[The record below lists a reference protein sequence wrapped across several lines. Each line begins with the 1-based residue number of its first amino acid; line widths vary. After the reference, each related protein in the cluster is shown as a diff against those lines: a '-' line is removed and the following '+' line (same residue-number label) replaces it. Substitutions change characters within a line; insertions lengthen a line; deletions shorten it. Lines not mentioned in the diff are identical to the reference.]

1 MDLEYRLDGPSD
13 APLLVLSNSL
23 GTTYGMWE
31 AQMPAFTQHFRV
43 LRYNTRG
50 HGRSPLPPGGVSL
63 ASLGND
69 VIALLDRLGVEQAHF
84 CGISLGG
91 MTGLWLNR
99 HAPERFHRLVV
110 ANTAAKIGEPEGW
123 RQRAA
128 LVRQQGMA
136 PVAATA
142 ADRWFTP
149 AFRQRHPEAVQP
161 LIDALGETSPE
172 GYAACCDALALADLR
187 NDVQAMPRPMLVI
200 AGDEDPVTTLRDA
213 ERLVED
219 APQARCLA
227 LSASHLSNVACA
239 GAFSQHVI
247 TFLNAGAQHEYHR

>member
-99 HAPERFHRLVV
+99 HAPERFHRLAV

-142 ADRWFTP
+142 ADRWFAP

-227 LSASHLSNVACA
+227 LPASHLSNVACA

-247 TFLNAGAQHEYHR
+247 TFLNAGAQNEHHR

>member
-43 LRYNTRG
+43 LRYNARG

-128 LVRQQGMA
+128 LVRQQGIA

-172 GYAACCDALALADLR
+172 GYAACCDALAHADLR
-187 NDVQAMPRPMLVI
+187 DDVQAMPRPMLVI

-227 LSASHLSNVACA
+227 LPASHLSNVACA
-239 GAFSQHVI
+239 GAFSQHV
-247 TFLNAGAQHEYHR
+247 TRFLTAGAQHEYHR

>member
-50 HGRSPLPPGGVSL
+50 HGRSSLPSGGVSL

-136 PVAATA
+136 PVAGTA

-172 GYAACCDALALADLR
+172 GYAACCDALAHADLR
-187 NDVQAMPRPMLVI
+187 DDVQAMPRPMLVI

-227 LSASHLSNVACA
+227 LPASHLSNVACA
-239 GAFSQHVI
+239 GAFSQHV
-247 TFLNAGAQHEYHR
+247 TRFLTAGAQHEYHR